1 VRDAFDE
8 LKGHKVTVFGLSMDS
23 VEKQKE
29 FFSKHKLPYDLIADT
44 DGKIAKALGVPLRMA
59 GKFMA
64 RQAYLFKD
72 GKLVWK
78 DEKGATATQGE
89 DVLKAISSSK

>member
-1 VRDAFDE
+1 MRDAFE
-8 LKGHKVTVFGLSMDS
+8 NLQGKKVTVFGMSTDDVATQKKF
-23 VEKQKE
+23 VEAN
-29 FFSKHKLPYDLIADT
+29 KLPYDLISDPK
-44 DGKIAKALGVPLRMA
+44 GELAKVLGIPVTL
-59 GKFMA
+59 GKFTA

-89 DVLKAISSSK
+89 DVLKAIEANK

>member
-1 VRDAFDE
+1 
-8 LKGHKVTVFGLSMDS
+8 MDS

-29 FFSKHKLPYDLIADT
+29 FSSKHELPYDLIADT
-44 DGKIAKALGVPLRMA
+44 DGKIAKALGVPVKFG
-59 GKFMA
+59 GKFTA
-64 RQAYLFKD
+64 RQAYLFKA

-78 DEKGATATQGE
+78 DEKGATETQGE